1 MMVNEES
8 DFEKAVL
15 KMSIWS
21 PRSYDQGYAMFLK
34 FDLLWQKLLVAA
46 ISAE

>member
-8 DFEKAVL
+8 EDFEKAVL

-34 FDLLWQKLLVAA
+34 SDLSIMPKTV
-46 ISAE
+46 SCSN

>member
-8 DFEKAVL
+8 EDFEKAVL
-15 KMSIWS
+15 KMSVWS

-34 FDLLWQKLLVAA
+34 FDLSVLTKTV
-46 ISAE
+46 SCNN